1 VIWPGFP
8 KRLLSALKSLCCLAD
23 SGGTMQS
30 QEIAKKIDVSK
41 AETAKVLQLLAWG
54 GFVTSQRG
62 YKGGFHLAKGA
73 DQITTGEVMDFFF
86 SKHPPERD
94 GDCPILCALRESIAP
109 GQEAFGSLTLADV
122 APRHTQ
128 PGRTPSEKG
137 GVK

>member
-94 GDCPILCALRESIAP
+94 GIVPFCALFENPLPPARKRLGA
-109 GQEAFGSLTLADV
+109 
-122 APRHTQ
+122 
-128 PGRTPSEKG
+128 
-137 GVK
+137 